1 MSHSGCLRV
10 HVCAMRDCQGRCILA
25 APSAP
30 GSPSIYFPEPKCT
43 TMSHPRA
50 ILGSKR
56 APGVHVVPCQS
67 WCCCMLAFTASG
79 SSHLVAYGFMMSYQG
94 WQVIGAGVTGPE
106 ISPAKRGWSGPNA
119 RGDARQARF
128 NSCRASLR
136 LTDIIRRRSVE
147 AIAQLCLRDQPS
159 SSILVHR
166 HARSASEQTL
176 LNK

>member
-1 MSHSGCLRV
+1 MHHYVPSSSYIWLET
-10 HVCAMRDCQGRCILA
+10 CARRACRPVSILVLLHASLHCIRLH
-25 APSAP
+25 
-30 GSPSIYFPEPKCT
+30 T
-43 TMSHPRA
+43 
-50 ILGSKR
+50 
-56 APGVHVVPCQS
+56 
-67 WCCCMLAFTASG
+67 
-79 SSHLVAYGFMMSYQG
+79 LVAYGFMMSYQG

-106 ISPAKRGWSGPNA
+106 TSPAKRGWSGPNA

-136 LTDIIRRRSVE
+136 LTDTIRRRYVE

-176 LNK
+176 PNK